1 MIVSESR
8 RSPRSRRPVETLDYL
23 AAARRFIR
31 AAGRRVADSDEA
43 ELAALLELREEVDR
57 AVDVAVAGM
66 RARGLSWT
74 WIGQGVGMTRQA
86 ARQRWGQREAPQGS

>member
-1 MIVSESR
+1 MVVSESR
-8 RSPRSRRPVETLDYL
+8 RSPRRKREVETLDFI

-31 AAGRRVADSDEA
+31 AAGKRVGDADEA
-43 ELAALLELREEVDR
+43 ELAALLELRAEVDR

-66 RARGLSWT
+66 RARGLSWG

-86 ARQRWGQREAPQGS
+86 ARQRWGGTGE